1 MDCPLHPDGPVSGL
15 KRRGHPVVQV
25 AWEDAAA
32 CAKWAGKPAGGALAA
47 GPQRE
52 RAPLD
57 SITTPGRLALRFFFT
72 SQLGFT
78 MAFQQN
84 TGEAKTLPADGH

>member
-32 CAKWAGKPAGGALAA
+32 CAKWAGKPGTA
-47 GPQRE
+47 
-52 RAPLD
+52 
-57 SITTPGRLALRFFFT
+57 
-72 SQLGFT
+72 
-78 MAFQQN
+78 
-84 TGEAKTLPADGH
+84 